1 MRRWVLIMLLLIYPF
16 QVSLAMADKCCVTTS
31 LGVTHHGVGP
41 ESSAQAAQPVFLAD
55 DDALGTSDPH
65 CAACT
70 FAHAPGVPS
79 AAIHLPPFP
88 APAFAYAAP
97 LPQPGSCLPHRPERP
112 KWAPAAA

>member
-1 MRRWVLIMLLLIYPF
+1 MRRWVLIILLLIYPF
-16 QVSLAMADKCCVTTS
+16 QVSLAMADKCCVTTP
-31 LGVTHHGVGP
+31 LGVTHHGVDAG
-41 ESSAQAAQPVFLAD
+41 AGVQAVQPVFLAD

-79 AAIHLPPFP
+79 TAIHLSPFR
-88 APAFAYAAP
+88 APSVAYTVS
-97 LPQPGSCLPHRPERP
+97 LPQPGSCLPTRPERP